1 MAKTKVVRRL
11 PIARDLA
18 MPDIARMDEARARCR
33 QHFALHGYD
42 EIETPL
48 LEQTELFLRKSG
60 GELAS
65 RLYAFTDP
73 GGYQVSLRPEFTAPV
88 IRHVIEEVATR
99 GVTLR
104 YHYSGPVFRYPSS
117 GTTSSSDLAIFTQA
131 GAELVGGSAPDG
143 DGEVIAM
150 AWSGLGELGVPSPTV
165 AIGHVGLLWE
175 LLRPYGLSDRAQLFL
190 VQSVGRL
197 RGGERAKREVRA
209 QASEIGLL
217 RNGRNGDRVAAGGAT
232 TEVLPEAPVEIVESL
247 LSRTLGGPL
256 GQVAGARTPDEIMAR
271 LARKLQT
278 IDDERAF
285 DAALAYV
292 SNLAVVR
299 GPLGEALKR
308 GRGIAKAARQHAG
321 PFEALQDVVESAVS
335 RGVPGNAITV
345 DLGLARDIAYYTGSV
360 FDLGS
365 SESAASYGGGGRYDG
380 LMNSLGAGADIAA
393 SGFAY
398 NLDAVVAA
406 SDTIE
411 APPKQA
417 RVAVAPAL
425 RDAAARAALEAA
437 AAYAGKLRA
446 EGKAAILIPAGEAAA
461 LKRAAK
467 AAGAGVIVVV
477 GGDGRARASRP

>member
-99 GVTLR
+99 GVPLR

-217 RNGRNGDRVAAGGAT
+217 RNGRNGSGGRSDT
-232 TEVLPEAPVEIVESL
+232 SVEIVESL

-256 GQVAGARTPDEIMAR
+256 GQVAGARTADEIMAR

-285 DAALAYV
+285 DSALAYV

-299 GPLGEALKR
+299 GPIGEALKR
-308 GRGIAKAARQHAG
+308 GRAIAKAARQDAG
-321 PFEALQDVVESAVS
+321 PFDALQGVVDAAVA
-335 RGVPGNAITV
+335 RGVPRKAITV
-345 DLGLARDIAYYTGSV
+345 DLGLARDIAYYTGSL
-360 FDLGS
+360 FDLS
-365 SESAASYGGGGRYDG
+365 SAESAASFGGGGRYDG
-380 LMNSLGAGADIAA
+380 LMNSLGAGADIPAT
-393 SGFAY
+393 GFAF

-406 SDTIE
+406 SNTIV
-411 APPKQA
+411 APPKPA
-417 RVAVAPAL
+417 RVAVAPDV
-425 RDAAARAALEAA
+425 RVDARAALEAA
-437 AAYAGKLRA
+437 SAHAAKLRG
-446 EGKAAILIPAGEAAA
+446 EGKAAVLIPAGEAAT

-467 AAGAGVIVVV
+467 AAGASEIVVV
-477 GGDGRARASRP
+477 GSDGRTRASKA